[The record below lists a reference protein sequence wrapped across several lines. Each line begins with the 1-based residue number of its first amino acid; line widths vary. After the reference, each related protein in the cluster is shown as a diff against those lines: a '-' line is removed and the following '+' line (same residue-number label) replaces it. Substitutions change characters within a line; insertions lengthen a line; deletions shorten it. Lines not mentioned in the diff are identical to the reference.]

1 VLAFRARFSN
11 VLFSFR
17 RFASGCSILPFTGAA
32 WIGINHSSR
41 SYLDDYY
48 FQREMTTADLL
59 LFSYL
64 EEDRWFAC
72 SRFFAEDGFLVGWW
86 LLCYRVAPQQLLF
99 KNP

>member
-1 VLAFRARFSN
+1 MFCFLSDVSSLDA
-11 VLFSFR
+11 LFCFLQVQL
-17 RFASGCSILPFTGAA
+17 GLELI
-32 WIGINHSSR
+32 HSSR

-72 SRFFAEDGFLVGWW
+72 SRFFAEDGFQVGWW

-99 KNP
+99 KDP